1 MLLILYIARL
11 IFVIIYRVLL
21 LPSWLGV
28 LKNDHDQSVTN
39 DALHRS
45 AMVPVWFN
53 ILFAQSFL
61 SEKLPWTLWVKFQG
75 LFGSFF
81 LIGIRRNS
89 SKGEGHLWGFYKR
102 CCVFPPA
109 FGCGVH
115 LKDNKNNFWAVLRLD
130 SAFHLLFI
138 FYHLKRRTNVFLLIA
153 WCWSTPIR

>member
-1 MLLILYIARL
+1 MLLALPYSPLWADCFKVYFFLYVTLCLLLYMSVVLSPEVFLVGGILTKLCLYILYA
-11 IFVIIYRVLL
+11 
-21 LPSWLGV
+21 
-28 LKNDHDQSVTN
+28 H
-39 DALHRS
+39 
-45 AMVPVWFN
+45 
-53 ILFAQSFL
+53 SFL
-61 SEKLPWTLWVKFQG
+61 SEKFPLKLWVKFQG

-89 SKGEGHLWGFYKR
+89 SKGEGHFVGVLKR